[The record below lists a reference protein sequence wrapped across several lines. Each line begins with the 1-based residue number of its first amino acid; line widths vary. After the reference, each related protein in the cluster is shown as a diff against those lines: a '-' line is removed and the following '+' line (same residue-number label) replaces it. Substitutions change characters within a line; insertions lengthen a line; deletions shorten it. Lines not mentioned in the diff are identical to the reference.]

1 MKKMNKKYYFNED
14 FDIIFHVNE
23 DNEIIFNEDIGWS
36 RYYLNQL
43 IPQSEEDLNEM
54 IGIVK
59 SAFMAIEV
67 LIQKGEY
74 KKAKKLYYINENA
87 IDQMKTYYENRHYM
101 EMFGLFIDSTD
112 YMLRFLITI
121 GLAVTP
127 IVGQITLLIDMLI
140 KSRKESEMLTIRKPD
155 LKKYAKTLLDA
166 SVKECERVKAIGKKA
181 GVILEN

>member
-1 MKKMNKKYYFNED
+1 
-14 FDIIFHVNE
+14 
-23 DNEIIFNEDIGWS
+23 
-36 RYYLNQL
+36 
-43 IPQSEEDLNEM
+43 
-54 IGIVK
+54 
-59 SAFMAIEV
+59 
-67 LIQKGEY
+67 
-74 KKAKKLYYINENA
+74 
-87 IDQMKTYYENRHYM
+87 M